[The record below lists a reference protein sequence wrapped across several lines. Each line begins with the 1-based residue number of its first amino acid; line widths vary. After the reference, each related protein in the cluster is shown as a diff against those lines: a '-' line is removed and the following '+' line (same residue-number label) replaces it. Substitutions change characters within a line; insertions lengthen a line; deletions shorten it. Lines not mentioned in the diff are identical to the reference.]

1 MDNDVII
8 SQFGDIEEKVEFLI
22 ELCQS
27 LESTNSELQEKIQ
40 KLEQELQGKAEAES
54 RHTEQKVLIRS
65 KIDSLMAK
73 LDNFSELS

>member
-8 SQFGDIEEKVEFLI
+8 SQFDDIEEKVEFLI

-27 LESTNSELQEKIQ
+27 LEATNSELQEKIQ
-40 KLEQELQGKAEAES
+40 KLEQELQGKAEVES
-54 RHTEQKVLIRS
+54 RYTEQKALIRS